1 MIIQHLFQIIQ
12 EFMKEANF
20 QNMVPG
26 SQNWSYG
33 DFNAIANSAPV
44 KIVDLAKENAT
55 YICST
60 TDIQGNSNNT

>member
-1 MIIQHLFQIIQ
+1 
-12 EFMKEANF
+12 MKEANF